1 MRMRITLI
9 ENFRAVFYAPF
20 YAAIALKAYA
30 DEGLEVDLKLSS
42 DAAHTAQSLIAGHGD
57 VSWGGPLRLMIALEK
72 NPAGAALA
80 FCEAIGRDPFFLLAR
95 EPNPA
100 FKPGDLAGKRLAVVT
115 EVPTPWMCLQHDLAL
130 AGVDVRQITVI
141 PGRSMTG
148 NVAALRSGEAD
159 VIQVFQPFGAA
170 LVHERAAHVWY
181 AAASRGLRVLYHP
194 QYDARVR
201 GPATR
206 RAPQDVPRDVPHAR
220 LDRGAR
226 SAGAGGAARVLA
238 ARCAA
243 AHPDRVVPGLQIPR
257 VMEPLADPGACRV
270 RLAARRRAR
279 HRDPQPED
287 NVRRVRGY
295 APRGGRGEGEAAP
308 YIPKCVIGDS

>member
-1 MRMRITLI
+1 MRITLI

-170 LVHERAAHVWY
+170 LVHEGAAHVWY
-181 AAASRGLRVLYHP
+181 AAASRGRVSYTTLNTTRAFADRQP
-194 QYDARVR
+194 DALLKMC
-201 GPATR
+201 
-206 RAPQDVPRDVPHAR
+206 RDVPHAR

-243 AHPDRVVPGLQIPR
+243 AHPDRRSRPTSRSGYGTARPSWSAQGSTGCATPRSPPGSS
-257 VMEPLADPGACRV
+257 A
-270 RLAARRRAR
+270 
-279 HRDPQPED
+279 
-287 NVRRVRGY
+287 
-295 APRGGRGEGEAAP
+295 GR
-308 YIPKCVIGDS
+308 

>member
-1 MRMRITLI
+1 MRITLI

-30 DEGLEVDLKLSS
+30 DEGLEIDLKLSS
-42 DAAHTAQSLIAGHGD
+42 DAAHTAQSLIAGQGD

-170 LVHERAAHVWY
+170 LVHEGAAHVWY
-181 AAASRGLRVLYHP
+181 AAASRGLVSYTTLNTTRAFADRQP
-194 QYDARVR
+194 DALLKMC
-201 GPATR
+201 
-206 RAPQDVPRDVPHAR
+206 RAMYRTLGWIAAHEARELAALLASWLPDVPQPLLTASFQAYKSLGLWNRTPILERAGFDWLRD
-220 LDRGAR
+220 
-226 SAGAGGAARVLA
+226 AALA
-238 ARCAA
+238 TGILTRKIPYEACVDMRYAEA
-243 AHPDRVVPGLQIPR
+243 VVKENPPPI
-257 VMEPLADPGACRV
+257 
-270 RLAARRRAR
+270 
-279 HRDPQPED
+279 
-287 NVRRVRGY
+287 
-295 APRGGRGEGEAAP
+295 
-308 YIPKCVIGDS
+308 